1 MNYSPYTIISRGT
14 TIRGETRSQD
24 ELIVEGVVEGNA
36 FGEKIIIKE
45 GGRILGNVH
54 CRSLVIE
61 PGGILDGDIKAMGAP
76 DRRKKRREREH
87 DQALAA
93 PSETPAET

>member
-1 MNYSPYTIISRGT
+1 MSYSPYTIISRGT
-14 TIRGETRSQD
+14 TIRGETRSRD

-61 PGGILDGDIKAMGAP
+61 PGGILDGDIKAEGLP
-76 DRRKKRREREH
+76 VRRRKRKGAGAEG
-87 DQALAA
+87 AL
-93 PSETPAET
+93 PPTTETPAET